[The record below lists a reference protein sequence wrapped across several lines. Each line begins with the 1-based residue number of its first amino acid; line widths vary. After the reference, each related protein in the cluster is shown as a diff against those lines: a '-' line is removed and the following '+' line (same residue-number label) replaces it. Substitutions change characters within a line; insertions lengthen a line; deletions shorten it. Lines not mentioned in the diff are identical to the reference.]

1 MKSTRIAA
9 AAGTAA
15 LLAAGTFVSG
25 TTAASAAT
33 APTKPVASVDL
44 TRYVGSWYQLAA
56 IPAIYE
62 VQCAGNAKANYAANA
77 DGTVAVTNTCK
88 TWFGTTSSVTGKAKV
103 QNAPANSELA
113 VSFFKFFGQQIY
125 TGTNYQII
133 GLGAAYDWAV
143 VTDPGRSSAFVLSR
157 TPSLTKAQ
165 NATVKSIL
173 RDNAIDPC
181 RLKVT
186 PQTGGASASGNYC

>member
-1 MKSTRIAA
+1 MKNTRIAA

-15 LLAAGTFVSG
+15 LLAAATFAGG
-25 TTAASAAT
+25 TTTASAAT

-44 TRYVGSWYQLAA
+44 SRYVGSWFQLAA
-56 IPAIYE
+56 IPAIFE
-62 VQCAGNAKANYAANA
+62 VQCARNSKANYAANA

-103 QNAPANSELA
+103 QNTPANSELA
-113 VSFFKFFGQQIY
+113 VSFFKLFGQQIY

-133 GLGAAYDWAV
+133 GLGSAYDWAV

-157 TPSLTKAQ
+157 TPTLTDAQ
-165 NATVKSIL
+165 TATVKSIL
-173 RDNAIDPC
+173 RDNSIDPC

-186 PQTGGASASGNYC
+186 PQTGGASRSVAYC